1 MALTIANAHPFAS
14 AAGGPMIGM
23 VITYDIKRDALEGF
37 LDATR
42 ANAAATHQE
51 AGNRRFE
58 IVQDASNPCR
68 VVLIECY
75 VDEAAKQAHLGSDHF
90 KMWRDATKDAHAAS
104 PVFVGGDY
112 LVGSGLG

>member
-1 MALTIANAHPFAS
+1 
-14 AAGGPMIGM
+14 MIGM
-23 VITYDIKRDALEGF
+23 VITYEIQRDALERF
-37 LDATR
+37 IEATR

-58 IVQDASNPCR
+58 LVQDASNPCR

-75 VDEAAKQAHLGSDHF
+75 VDEDAKKAHLASEHF
-90 KMWRDATKDAHAAS
+90 KAWREATKDAHASS
-104 PVFVGGDY
+104 PVFVGGEY